1 MDQLG
6 YYDVCLCIIGA
17 ETSVTIHHLN
27 VLRYFLSFSFLFR
40 WYFSHEKIYIYIK
53 HDYKFAAVKDSV
65 VDCRVFKSQSLF
77 FLPWNG
83 EIYSYGNIEKN
94 ASTAPR
100 WEYACI
106 VFASCESDNV
116 IYIHIYST
124 FYLWEKIFAAS
135 EFFSAFVKHDLPFRN
150 VM

>member
-27 VLRYFLSFSFLFR
+27 VLRYFLSFFFPFDTFR
-40 WYFSHEKIYIYIK
+40 AKKYIYIK

-77 FLPWNG
+77 FLPLKRRD
-83 EIYSYGNIEKN
+83 IFV
-94 ASTAPR
+94 
-100 WEYACI
+100 WEY
-106 VFASCESDNV
+106 
-116 IYIHIYST
+116 
-124 FYLWEKIFAAS
+124 
-135 EFFSAFVKHDLPFRN
+135 
-150 VM
+150 